1 MTISVTIPVSWPF
14 ISLFASLIYSAK
26 RCLTYVMMSSFI
38 FPIML
43 DTSSFHVDRCC
54 ELFKGGYLS
63 QSSIVLVMM
72 DVSV

>member
-1 MTISVTIPVSWPF
+1 
-14 ISLFASLIYSAK
+14 
-26 RCLTYVMMSSFI
+26 MMSSFI

-72 DVSV
+72 DVSVWRLCFCYDGVVYVALLLLEEKMMVAGRLNY